1 MGKALENKLKK
12 RTALLDS
19 AYELFTTMGFTKTTI
34 RDIAH
39 KAGVAKG
46 TFYLYFKDKTDI
58 RNALIRSKASQVLQM
73 ACKSMDKLQE
83 RQNSEMDVADKFVY
97 IIDYI
102 VDYLARDVLFVNFI
116 SKHLSWGMFA
126 NGQRTSREYY
136 GLTDEDDVSLIDF
149 SDYIH
154 KMLEADNVQIK
165 DLDLLLFTLLELVSS
180 VLYDLMLYEQPL
192 PLKDF
197 KPYLNHCIRLL
208 VNDAVL

>member
-102 VDYLARDVLFVNFI
+102 VDYLARDVLFVKFI

-154 KMLEADNVQIK
+154 KMLEADNVQIR

>member
-73 ACKSMDKLQE
+73 ACKSMDKLQT

>member
-73 ACKSMDKLQE
+73 ACKSMVHLEE
-83 RQNSEMDVADKFVY
+83 RQNSEMDVADKLVY

-192 PLKDF
+192 PLEDF
-197 KPYLNHCIRLL
+197 KPYLNHSIRLL
-208 VNDAVL
+208 VNDSVI

>member
-34 RDIAH
+34 RDIAS

-46 TFYLYFKDKTDI
+46 TFYLYFKDKSDI
-58 RNALIRSKASQVLQM
+58 RDALIRSKASHVLQM
-73 ACKSMDKLQE
+73 ACKSMDKLQT
-83 RQNSEMDVADKFVY
+83 RQDSKMDVADKFVY

-102 VDYLARDVLFVNFI
+102 VDYLAHDVLFVKFI

-154 KMLEADNVQIK
+154 KMLEADNVQIR

>member
-1 MGKALENKLKK
+1 
-12 RTALLDS
+12 
-19 AYELFTTMGFTKTTI
+19 
-34 RDIAH
+34 
-39 KAGVAKG
+39 
-46 TFYLYFKDKTDI
+46 
-58 RNALIRSKASQVLQM
+58 
-73 ACKSMDKLQE
+73 
-83 RQNSEMDVADKFVY
+83 
-97 IIDYI
+97 
-102 VDYLARDVLFVNFI
+102 
-116 SKHLSWGMFA
+116 MFA

>member
-73 ACKSMDKLQE
+73 ACKSMDKLQT
-83 RQNSEMDVADKFVY
+83 RQDSKMDVADKFVY

-102 VDYLARDVLFVNFI
+102 VDYLARDVLFVKFI

-154 KMLEADNVQIK
+154 KMLEADNVQIR

>member
-34 RDIAH
+34 RDIAGR
-39 KAGVAKG
+39 AGVAKG

-73 ACKSMDKLQE
+73 ACKSMDKLQT
-83 RQNSEMDVADKFVY
+83 RQDSKMDVADKFVY

-102 VDYLARDVLFVNFI
+102 VDYLARDVLFVKFI

-154 KMLEADNVQIK
+154 KMLEADNVQIR